1 MAQLH
6 NRVSNKEL
14 KQKLY
19 EEAFERRT
27 ISFYKYFPI
36 PDPTLFRDEMY
47 QALNTMQ
54 VFGRIYIATEGIN
67 STTRR
72 YSFEQGSE

>member
-19 EEAFERRT
+19 EETFERTT

-36 PDPTLFRDEMY
+36 PDPTKFRD
-47 QALNTMQ
+47 
-54 VFGRIYIATEGIN
+54 
-67 STTRR
+67 
-72 YSFEQGSE
+72 